1 MYTGRSSG
9 NKVQRVIRLIID
21 VLNVLLGVLVVCLAI
36 LAFVNTGKHMWMFPL
51 IFLFGGFMN
60 TITGIKHIMSD
71 RVTIGVIAEVVS
83 AFLYIVSYISYSA
96 IGG

>member
-1 MYTGRSSG
+1 MYTGRTSG
-9 NKVQRVIRLIID
+9 SKVQRVIRLIID
-21 VLNVLLGVLVVCLAI
+21 VMNVILGVLVVCLAI
-36 LAFVNTGKHMWMFPL
+36 LAFINTGRHMWMFPL

-71 RVTIGVIAEVVS
+71 RLAVGVVAEVVS
-83 AFLYIVSYISYSA
+83 VFLYIVCYISYSA